1 MNAGSISDFINR
13 PSFSD
18 SVATLWKRLPSNI
31 RGSGSLSQFKRLFCH
46 NFEKHDIRGNQVFKW
61 LIVNCKLI

>member
-31 RGSGSLSQFKRLFCH
+31 RGSGSLSQFKRH